1 MVELLGKIQVKTSC
15 ILLKKLC
22 SIHCDRPHV
31 CSKVWKLL
39 VDCRPSIPDRYLRPL
54 WCCSSLYLFQ
64 GWGWSLACLNKTFQI
79 QSLDGNY
86 NTYNVYLLASDPEL
100 SGLGGEDWKLR
111 TQESSYD
118 QVRMRLSLSQKCFPT
133 ENLIMSKRLAFSNC
147 TDNQFGKL

>member
-1 MVELLGKIQVKTSC
+1 VLSIFKMVKLLSKIQVKTSC

-22 SIHCDRPHV
+22 SIDCDKPHV
-31 CSKVWKLL
+31 FRKVL
-39 VDCRPSIPDRYLRPL
+39 VDCRLSIPDRYLHPL

-118 QVRMRLSLSQKCFPT
+118 QVRMWLSLSQKYFPT
-133 ENLIMSKRLAFSNC
+133 ENVIMSKRL
-147 TDNQFGKL
+147 T